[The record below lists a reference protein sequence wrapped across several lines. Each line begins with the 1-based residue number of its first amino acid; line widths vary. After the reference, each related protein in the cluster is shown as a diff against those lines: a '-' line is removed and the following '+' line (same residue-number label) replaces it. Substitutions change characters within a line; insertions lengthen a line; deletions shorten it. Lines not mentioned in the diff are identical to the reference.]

1 MSIPKIVI
9 HTDVIIDFLLHDKE
23 SPSVLRMA
31 MRKFFCYTTVFN
43 AIELFSLAVNKHQV
57 KAIEH
62 TLSAFK
68 ILGLNAR
75 SAKTYGALF
84 ARNLKLPT
92 LNVFIAGLCL
102 ESKLSIL
109 TGQPGEFYGI
119 EGLVVVLPS
128 MVLNNKIK

>member
-1 MSIPKIVI
+1 M
-9 HTDVIIDFLLHDKE
+9 
-23 SPSVLRMA
+23 LRMA

-43 AIELFSLAVNKHQV
+43 AIELFSLAVNKHHV
-57 KAIEH
+57 KAIEQ

-75 SAKTYGALF
+75 SAKTYGALLTGG
-84 ARNLKLPT
+84 LKLPRS
-92 LNVFIAGLCL
+92 NIFIAGLCL

-109 TGQPGEFYGI
+109 TGQPEEFHGVK
-119 EGLVVVLPS
+119 GLVVILPS